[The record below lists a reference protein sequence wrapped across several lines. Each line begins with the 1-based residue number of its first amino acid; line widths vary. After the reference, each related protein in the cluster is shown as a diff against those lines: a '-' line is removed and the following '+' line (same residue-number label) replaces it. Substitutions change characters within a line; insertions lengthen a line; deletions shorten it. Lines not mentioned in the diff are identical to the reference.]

1 MKMRRTMILAVWL
14 WGAGLTVP
22 ASAAAPDEGPLPVGT
37 QTPDR
42 RQRHALEREQRQ
54 RRFEMRLDSLASSG
68 EFQFLPISMEQEPD
82 GSLQM
87 INNYY
92 YYIGIFK
99 SDLQVHIPVMR
110 GRAVEYPVIANFD
123 TDRVFDF
130 QTSQTKFGWETSF
143 SAEDG
148 KGNVYTFNFNIYT
161 ATGET
166 VLDLRTGPYS
176 IKYIGSI
183 VPNEV
188 EAGVP

>member
-1 MKMRRTMILAVWL
+1 MRRIAFWAALGAGAILAL
-14 WGAGLTVP
+14 PL
-22 ASAAAPDEGPLPVGT
+22 SAALLSADEGPLPAGE
-37 QTPDR
+37 QAPDR

-110 GRAVEYPVIANFD
+110 GKVVEYPVIANFD

-130 QTSQTKFGWETSF
+130 QTSQTRFGWETSF